1 MRCVGLLAILGL
13 WALSANA
20 QQKIGYID
28 SEQILN
34 RLPEYQDAQQR
45 LERLAQQWQ
54 QQLEAMQRE
63 IDQLFRDYQAREV
76 LYTEEMR
83 RQKQQEILNKE
94 RALEQFRE
102 QKFGPQGELFQQQ
115 TQLIR
120 PIQERVLQALRQVAE
135 EQGYD
140 FVFDKSGSLLFLY
153 ARPQYDLT
161 DRVLEKLG
169 ISATPAPTRR
179 Q

>member
-140 FVFDKSGSLLFLY
+140 FVFDRSGSLLFLY

>member
-1 MRCVGLLAILGL
+1 MRCVGLLAVLGL
-13 WALSANA
+13 WAFSANA

-140 FVFDKSGSLLFLY
+140 FVFDRSGSLLFLY

-161 DRVLEKLG
+161 DLVLQKLG

-179 Q
+179 E